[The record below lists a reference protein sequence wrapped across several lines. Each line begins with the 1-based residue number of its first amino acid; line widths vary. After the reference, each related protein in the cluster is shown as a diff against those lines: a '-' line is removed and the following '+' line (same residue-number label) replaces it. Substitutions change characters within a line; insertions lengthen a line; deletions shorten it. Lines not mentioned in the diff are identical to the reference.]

1 MTSAQKFRT
10 ARVFIDSSVFFA
22 ASLSASGNARRLVL
36 LGIRSTLKLYVSPL
50 VWEETERNLVRKA
63 PEAVPVFQLW
73 RDILPA
79 HLVSPTKSLVLRV
92 GEAIPLKD
100 APIVAGAIEAQAQYL
115 ATYDQKHLLS
125 QRDRIKANFG
135 IIAATPDEIL
145 TRIST
150 PGASPYRPL

>member
-1 MTSAQKFRT
+1 MTSVRKLRT

-22 ASLSASGNARRLVL
+22 ASLSATGNARRLIL
-36 LGIRSTLKLYVSPL
+36 LGFRGTLKLYISPL

-92 GEAIPLKD
+92 GEAILLKD
-100 APIVAGAIEAQAQYL
+100 APIVAGAIEARAQYL

-125 QRDRIKANFG
+125 QSERIEADFG
-135 IIAATPDEIL
+135 IIAATPDEVL

-150 PGASPYRPL
+150 PGVSPYRPL